1 MSEGVDIILDKGP
14 WKKYID
20 RTEESHRKIY
30 GVDMLDLAKKYG
42 TPLYVLFENI
52 IAENYEK
59 YQHALEKEYKNH
71 LICYAV
77 KANTSYYVLN
87 LLADLGSGADVASEY
102 ELQIALNAEIPEEKI
117 RANGNCKNESYLE
130 ECISKEIIINVDPE
144 EELTTINRIAKEL
157 GISAKINLRL
167 AGFPIKHITSR
178 AIVTSSGW
186 SKFGI
191 DIKRANSVFQKVLDM
206 DMLIPNGL
214 MVHLGSQITD
224 INAYYIILD
233 TLINLSEDAQ
243 RIGFSID
250 EIDVGGGLGI
260 QYFEIEDWNVIK
272 KKIKNTRKENYTW
285 ADEFIGYE
293 YNPEL
298 DDLEWIGE
306 ELSSIYTPD
315 VFIQK
320 LFNEKYSADKN
331 FKEKLEEIGLP
342 RFVVEPGRSIVGN
355 AGITITKI
363 GHVSKTP
370 CGENIVHV
378 DVGVNS
384 HTFGTAVPEQLHRIE
399 IANYIEEGEH
409 FETFVAGN
417 LCFTG
422 DLFCKI
428 KNKLIR
434 KPHRGDYLLFYDT
447 GAYSDF
453 FASNANSFPRPAK
466 VMVAKDGTHKILVRR
481 EDFSEIFHREEG
493 WGEKREKAS

>member
-1 MSEGVDIILDKGP
+1 MTFGKGSWEKYSDK
-14 WKKYID
+14 
-20 RTEESHRKIY
+20 TEESHREID
-30 GVDMLDLAKKYG
+30 GVDMVDLAKKYG

-52 IAENYEK
+52 IAKNYKK
-59 YQHALEKEYKNH
+59 YQHALEEEYKNH

-77 KANTSYYVLN
+77 KANTSYYVLKF
-87 LLADLGSGADVASEY
+87 LAKLGSGADVASEY
-102 ELQIALNAEIPEEKI
+102 ELQLALNAGIPAEKI

-130 ECISKEIIINVDPE
+130 ECITREILINVDPE
-144 EELTTINRIAKEL
+144 EEIKTINAVAKEL

-178 AIVTSSGW
+178 AITTSSDW

-191 DIKRANSVFQKVLDM
+191 DIKRASSVFQKVLDM
-206 DMLIPNGL
+206 DMLIPEGL

-224 INAYYIILD
+224 INAYYIVLD
-233 TLINLSEDAQ
+233 TLINLSRDAQ
-243 RIGFSID
+243 RIGFDIN
-250 EIDVGGGLGI
+250 EIDMGGGLGI
-260 QYFEIEDWNVIK
+260 QYFELEDWNEIK
-272 KKIKNTRKENYTW
+272 KKIKNTRKQNYTW
-285 ADEFIGYE
+285 ANEFIGYE
-293 YNPEL
+293 YNSEL
-298 DDLEWIGE
+298 DNLEWIGE
-306 ELSSIYTPD
+306 ELSCLYTPD
-315 VFIQK
+315 IFIQK
-320 LFNEKYSADKN
+320 LFNERHSTN
-331 FKEKLEEIGLP
+331 ESFKEKLEEIGFP
-342 RFVVEPGRSIVGN
+342 RLVIEPGRSIVGN
-355 AGITITKI
+355 AGVTIMKI

-378 DVGVNS
+378 DAGINS

-409 FETFVAGN
+409 FETYIAGN

-422 DLFCKI
+422 DLLCKI

-434 KPHRGDYLLFYDT
+434 KPRRGDYLIFYDT

-466 VMVAKDGTHKILVRR
+466 VMVSEDGTYRILVRR

-493 WGEKREKAS
+493 WVENREKVPLR